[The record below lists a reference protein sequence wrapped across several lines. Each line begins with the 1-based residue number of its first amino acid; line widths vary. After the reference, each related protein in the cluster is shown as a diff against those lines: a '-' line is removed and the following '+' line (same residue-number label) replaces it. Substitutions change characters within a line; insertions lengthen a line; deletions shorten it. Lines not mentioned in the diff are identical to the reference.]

1 MVNDIWNHMIARDK
15 QMGDAII
22 EKDVVLLDI

>member
-15 QMGDAII
+15 QMGDPII